1 VRRLT
6 TGAVCLLALFVT
18 YGSAQSSSH
27 GIRGELIDTYC
38 YAKIGVRGE
47 QHAACAVKCVRAGI
61 PAGLLEAK
69 TRRVYVLLPAADAS
83 ALPAELIAAMG
94 QQAEIS
100 GDALTKGGTSF
111 LTVRSFRLKR

>member
-1 VRRLT
+1 VRLT

-18 YGSAQSSSH
+18 YGSAQTPSDA
-27 GIRGELIDTYC
+27 IRGELIDTYC

-69 TRRVYVLLPAADAS
+69 TRRVYVLLPAADAT

-94 QQAEIS
+94 KQAEIG
-100 GDALTKGGTSF
+100 GDTMMKGGTSF
-111 LTVRSFRLKR
+111 LTVRSFRVME